1 MWIYYNLTLHVN
13 RLAGGIP
20 KHPDLVK
27 SWQEAKWPTG
37 KVANDLA
44 AEGITPET
52 AADKTLEELG
62 DNALSEEEIDKVWT
76 GFAMDGDKIVLENRN
91 IKAMF
96 KESAN
101 IVKDMPAFKVAK
113 KGKDGKVTKVAI
125 ALRSKLAER
134 VFPQP
139 VWIPIMDDIH
149 PELPGEI
156 QSVERPIHVVTRQGP
171 RTALKR
177 VDIVNRA
184 RLVCQLKVLDD
195 NVITEQ
201 ILRGILEHASE
212 NGVGTDRSQGCG
224 TFTYELTKR
233 EES

>member
-1 MWIYYNLTLHVN
+1 MWIYYDLTLHVN

-101 IVKDMPAFKVAK
+101 IVKDMPVAYVGGK
-113 KGKDGKVTKVAI
+113 KI

-134 VFPQP
+134 LFPQP
-139 VWIPIMDDIH
+139 VWIPILDDIH
-149 PELPGEI
+149 PDLPVAV

-184 RLVCQLKVLDD
+184 RLVCQLKVLNDKM
-195 NVITEQ
+195 ITEGHLRA
-201 ILRGILEHASE
+201 ILDHASE

>member
-1 MWIYYNLTLHVN
+1 MWIYYDLTLHVN

-37 KVANDLA
+37 KVANDLE

-52 AADKTLEELG
+52 ASEKTLEELG

-76 GFAMDGDKIVLENRN
+76 GFAMDGDNIVLENRN
-91 IKAMF
+91 IKAML

-101 IVKDMPAFKVAK
+101 IIKDMPAARTPK
-113 KGKDGKVTKVAI
+113 KGKDGKVTQVAI

-139 VWIPIMDDIH
+139 VWIPILDDIH
-149 PELPGEI
+149 PELPVEV
-156 QSVERPIHVVTRQGP
+156 QSVERPIHVITRQGP

-184 RLVCQLKVLDD
+184 RLVCQLKVLND
-195 NVITEQ
+195 NLITEGHLRA
-201 ILRGILEHASE
+201 ILDHASE

-224 TFTYELTKR
+224 TFTYELAKR